1 MTVNETQLWSDF
13 EAFPME
19 FNENDSESEAKQ
31 VLESNECDY
40 TLFELLL
47 NDLKEEKFV
56 DFLNLD
62 WKCLSAM
69 KGFSLKFIREN
80 FRYFDVFALII
91 NNNFDES
98 FLVEILDKLIPFN
111 EKQFNKIFDKA
122 RILNVCKQHTQFIL
136 SDAFNSRVYPV
147 YIVCNCVCKYVCKT
161 ICKQNRAPLINV
173 SFENIVN
180 YLKQEHPKEYLDLDV
195 KCFSSF
201 RQLSTNF
208 VLEHIHKLDI
218 NMLFT
223 NQKFDLDF
231 IKKLNQIVDIP
242 FNPLFVSHIKQLS
255 LEFILE
261 LIPFEKTVRDKK
273 NRDKIKKFML
283 MNILPS
289 TFNKSSG
296 TTVDDSCL
304 YKCKPNVKYVITS
317 YENEI

>member
-1 MTVNETQLWSDF
+1 MTVNENPLWSDF
-13 EAFPME
+13 EAFPIE
-19 FNENDSESEAKQ
+19 LNEEDFDAETEQ
-31 VLESNECDY
+31 VFEEKILESTPY

-47 NDLKEEKFV
+47 NDLKQDNIF

-62 WKCLSAM
+62 WKCLSTM
-69 KGFSLKFIREN
+69 KGFSLNFIREN
-80 FRYFDVFALII
+80 FRYFNIYTLITA
-91 NNNFDES
+91 NNFDEN
-98 FLVEILDKLIPFN
+98 FLTEILDRLIPFN
-111 EKQFNKIFDKA
+111 EKQFNIIFDKA
-122 RILNVCKQHTQFIL
+122 RVLNVCKQSKKFIL
-136 SDAFNSRVYPV
+136 SDAFNSRVYP
-147 YIVCNCVCKYVCKT
+147 ICKT
-161 ICKQNRAPLINV
+161 VYKEFKEPLINV

-180 YLKQEHPKEYLDLDV
+180 YLKQDHPKEYIDLDV

-201 RQLSTNF
+201 RPLSYSF
-208 VLEHIHKLDI
+208 VLEHIHKLDV

-231 IKKLNQIVDIP
+231 IKKLSQIVDIP

-273 NRDKIKKFML
+273 NRDKIKKS
-283 MNILPS
+283 ILVNLLPI

-304 YKCKPNVKYVITS
+304 YKSSVKKL
-317 YENEI
+317 

>member
-1 MTVNETQLWSDF
+1 MTLNETQVWSDF
-13 EAFPME
+13 EAFPIE
-19 FNENDSESEAKQ
+19 LDDFESETQQVLEEQ
-31 VLESNECDY
+31 VLESSENDY

-47 NDLKEEKFV
+47 NDLKEDKIF

-69 KGFSLKFIREN
+69 KGFSLNFIREN
-80 FRYFDVFALII
+80 FRYFNVYTLITC
-91 NNNFDES
+91 NNFNEK
-98 FLVEILDKLIPFN
+98 FLAEILDRLIPFN
-111 EKQFNKIFDKA
+111 EQHFNTIFDKG
-122 RILNVCKQHTQFIL
+122 RVLNVCKQSKKLIL

-147 YIVCNCVCKYVCKT
+147 CKT
-161 ICKQNRAPLINV
+161 VYKEYREPLINV

-180 YLKQEHPKEYLDLDV
+180 YLKQDHPKEYLELDV
-195 KCFSSF
+195 KCLSSF
-201 RQLSTNF
+201 RQLSYNF

-273 NRDKIKKFML
+273 NRDKIKKTIL
-283 MNILPS
+283 TNILPV

-296 TTVDDSCL
+296 TTVDDSFL
-304 YKCKPNVKYVITS
+304 YKSSVKKN
-317 YENEI
+317 YEN